1 MSAIAPEKSLP
12 PRLLGAEA
20 IGVLLHK
27 TTATVWCD
35 LSRAPERLPPPIRIP
50 GTRKAL
56 WLESAVLAWLQE
68 RQVQAKPQRGRPT
81 KRQQID
87 RATSAAAQKAMAKKE
102 QA

>member
-1 MSAIAPEKSLP
+1 MSVVPPEKSPTL
-12 PRLLGAEA
+12 RLLGAEA
-20 IGVLLHK
+20 LGVLLHK

-68 RQVQAKPQRGRPT
+68 RQVQAKPRRGRPT

-87 RATSAAAQKAMAKKE
+87 RATSADPREEMGKE
-102 QA
+102 KPV